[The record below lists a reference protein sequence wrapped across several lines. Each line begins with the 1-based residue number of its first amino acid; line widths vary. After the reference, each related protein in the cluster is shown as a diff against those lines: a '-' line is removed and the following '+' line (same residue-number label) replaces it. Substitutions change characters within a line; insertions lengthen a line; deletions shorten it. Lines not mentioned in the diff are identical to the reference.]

1 LRGWPWHCRDRLP
14 APISRRQYAKLGPIS
29 LRRERRPRC
38 ATAKRNQALPLRRA
52 IADLLA
58 DPFRGHALHLDLSG
72 FRSYR
77 VKGYRV
83 LYLINGRDACMEIYY
98 VGRRR
103 DVYESF
109 LALLA
114 KNNR

>member
-1 LRGWPWHCRDRLP
+1 MKQRYSAEAASLTRNLHPEIKKLIRNAIRELLANPLRGH
-14 APISRRQYAKLGPIS
+14 
-29 LRRERRPRC
+29 E
-38 ATAKRNQALPLRRA
+38 
-52 IADLLA
+52 
-58 DPFRGHALHLDLSG
+58 LHFELSG

-83 LYLINGRDACMEIYY
+83 IYQINDTEGFLDIHY

-109 LALLA
+109 QSILAE
-114 KNNR
+114 KEGE

>member
-1 LRGWPWHCRDRLP
+1 LKVRYTPEAASLILWLHPEIKRLV
-14 APISRRQYAKLGPIS
+14 
-29 LRRERRPRC
+29 
-38 ATAKRNQALPLRRA
+38 RRA

-58 DPFRGHALHLDLSG
+58 DPLLGHELWLDLSG

-77 VKGYRV
+77 ARGYHV
-83 LYLINGRDACMEIYY
+83 LYQINDLDAFLEVHY

-109 LALLA
+109 QAILAE
-114 KNNR
+114 KNT

>member
-1 LRGWPWHCRDRLP
+1 MKVRYTPEAASLILRLHPE
-14 APISRRQYAKLGPIS
+14 IKRRI
-29 LRRERRPRC
+29 
-38 ATAKRNQALPLRRA
+38 RRA

-58 DPFRGHALHLDLSG
+58 DPFRGHALHADLSG

-83 LYLINGRDACMEIYY
+83 LYQINDRDACVEVYY

-103 DVYESF
+103 NVYESF
-109 LALLA
+109 QALLA

>member
-1 LRGWPWHCRDRLP
+1 MKVRYTPEVASLVRRLHP
-14 APISRRQYAKLGPIS
+14 EIKGLV
-29 LRRERRPRC
+29 
-38 ATAKRNQALPLRRA
+38 RRA

-58 DPFRGHALHLDLSG
+58 DPLRGRALQLDLSA

-77 VKGYRV
+77 VKGYRI
-83 LYLINGRDACMEIYY
+83 LYQINDLDSFVEIHY

-109 LALLA
+109 QALLA
-114 KNNR
+114 KEGRSSPGGSGEQSPGS

>member
-1 LRGWPWHCRDRLP
+1 MKARYTPEAASLILRLHPEIKRLV
-14 APISRRQYAKLGPIS
+14 
-29 LRRERRPRC
+29 
-38 ATAKRNQALPLRRA
+38 RRA

-58 DPFRGHALHLDLSG
+58 DPLRGYALHADLSG

-83 LYLINGRDACMEIYY
+83 LYQFNDRDAVVEVHY

-109 LALLA
+109 QALLA
-114 KNNR
+114 KNIKS

>member
-1 LRGWPWHCRDRLP
+1 MKVRYTPEAASLILRLHPE
-14 APISRRQYAKLGPIS
+14 IKRRV
-29 LRRERRPRC
+29 
-38 ATAKRNQALPLRRA
+38 RRA

-58 DPFRGHALHLDLSG
+58 DPFRGHALHVDLSG

-83 LYLINGRDACMEIYY
+83 LYQINDRDACVEVYY

-109 LALLA
+109 QALLA

>member
-1 LRGWPWHCRDRLP
+1 YTPEAASLILRLHPE
-14 APISRRQYAKLGPIS
+14 IKRRI
-29 LRRERRPRC
+29 
-38 ATAKRNQALPLRRA
+38 RRA

-58 DPFRGHALHLDLSG
+58 DPFRGHALHADLSG

-83 LYLINGRDACMEIYY
+83 LYQINDRDACVEVYY

-103 DVYESF
+103 NVYESF
-109 LALLA
+109 QALLA

>member
-1 LRGWPWHCRDRLP
+1 MKVRYTPEAASLILRLHPE
-14 APISRRQYAKLGPIS
+14 IKRRI
-29 LRRERRPRC
+29 
-38 ATAKRNQALPLRRA
+38 RRA

-58 DPFRGHALHLDLSG
+58 DPFRGHALHVDLSG

-83 LYLINGRDACMEIYY
+83 LYQINDRDACVEVYY

-103 DVYESF
+103 NVYESF
-109 LALLA
+109 QALLA

>member
-1 LRGWPWHCRDRLP
+1 MKVRYTTEAASLIRKLHPEIKRLV
-14 APISRRQYAKLGPIS
+14 R
-29 LRRERRPRC
+29 
-38 ATAKRNQALPLRRA
+38 QALR
-52 IADLLA
+52 DLL
-58 DPFRGHALHLDLSG
+58 DNPLIGHELHLNLSG

-83 LYLINGRDACMEIYY
+83 LYQIDDRDGFLEIYY

-109 LALLA
+109 QAFLADKKLD
-114 KNNR
+114 

>member
-1 LRGWPWHCRDRLP
+1 MKVRYTPDAASFILRLHPE
-14 APISRRQYAKLGPIS
+14 IKRRV
-29 LRRERRPRC
+29 
-38 ATAKRNQALPLRRA
+38 RRA

-58 DPFRGHALHLDLSG
+58 DPFRGHPLHLDLSG

-83 LYLINGRDACMEIYY
+83 LYPINDRDAVVEVHY

-109 LALLA
+109 QALLA
-114 KNNR
+114 KNDR

>member
-1 LRGWPWHCRDRLP
+1 LK
-14 APISRRQYAKLGPIS
+14 SRYSAEAASHIRNLHPEIKKLI
-29 LRRERRPRC
+29 
-38 ATAKRNQALPLRRA
+38 RNA
-52 IADLLA
+52 IRDLLA
-58 DPFRGHALHLDLSG
+58 NPLRCHELHFELSG

-83 LYLINGRDACMEIYY
+83 IYQINDAEGFLDIHY

-109 LALLA
+109 HSLLSA
-114 KNNR
+114 K